1 MANIVPKCP
10 NCSAPL
16 KADQQR
22 HSYSCAYCQTQ
33 IFDATL
39 KEAENEALRM
49 ELQRKEAE
57 NEARRIELAYER
69 RKEVTGSLA
78 AASSRESRK
87 GKMGDPADYCRV
99 CGTQIAGGTAFCPAC
114 GTPAGQAT
122 QQPVI
127 VNVYGRDSYGGHGDY
142 PFKSKWAAF
151 FLCLMFGWFGVHRFY
166 VGKTGT
172 GVLWLMTA
180 GFFGIG
186 WTIDLILIL
195 VGAFTDKAGYP
206 LR

>member
-16 KADQQR
+16 KVDQQR
-22 HSYSCAYCQTQ
+22 HSFYCEYCRTQ
-33 IFDATL
+33 IFDAAL
-39 KEAENEALRM
+39 KEAENEALRI
-49 ELQRKEAE
+49 ELKRKETE

-69 RKEVTGSLA
+69 RKEVIE
-78 AASSRESRK
+78 SSRDRSSRGSRRDKK
-87 GKMGDPADYCRV
+87 GEPAEFCQV
-99 CGTQIAGGTAFCPAC
+99 CGTPILDGTAFCPSC
-114 GTPAGQAT
+114 GTPAGQAS

-127 VNVYGRDSYGGHGDY
+127 VNVIGRDVYGKGSGY
-142 PFKSKWAAF
+142 PYRSKWAAF
-151 FLCLMFGWFGVHRFY
+151 FLCLMFGWFGIHRFY

-172 GVLWLMTA
+172 GILWLMTA

-206 LR
+206 LH

>member
-16 KADQQR
+16 KVDQQR
-22 HSYSCAYCQTQ
+22 HSFYCEYCRTQ
-33 IFDATL
+33 IFDAAL
-39 KEAENEALRM
+39 KEAENEALRI
-49 ELQRKEAE
+49 ELKRKETE

-69 RKEVTGSLA
+69 RKEVTGSAA
-78 AASSRESRK
+78 AASYRWDKQGKK
-87 GKMGDPADYCRV
+87 GELAEFCQV
-99 CGTQIAGGTAFCPAC
+99 CGTEISKGTAFCPSC
-114 GTPAGQAT
+114 GTPAGQAS

-127 VNVYGRDSYGGHGDY
+127 VNVYGRDGQSGY
-142 PFKSKWAAF
+142 PYRSKWAAF
-151 FLCLMFGWFGVHRFY
+151 ILCLMFGWFGVHRFY

-186 WTIDLILIL
+186 WTVDLILIL
-195 VGAFTDKAGYP
+195 MGAFTDKAGYP